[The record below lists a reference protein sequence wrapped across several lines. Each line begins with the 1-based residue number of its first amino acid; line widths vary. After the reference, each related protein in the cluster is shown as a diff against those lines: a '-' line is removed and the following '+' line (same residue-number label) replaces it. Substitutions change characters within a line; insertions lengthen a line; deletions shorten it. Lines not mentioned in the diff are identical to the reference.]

1 MKRTLA
7 MLLVLAIFCA
17 FFFVALEAEHDCAG
31 DDCLICGLL
40 TACLRLVRFTAAFA
54 VFAAAFCFAALC
66 CCNFDR
72 AVFSR
77 HISLIEQKVKLS
89 D

>member
-31 DDCLICGLL
+31 EDCLICAVL
-40 TACLRLVRFTAAFA
+40 TGCLRLMNL
-54 VFAAAFCFAALC
+54 AAAFVLLLALAGVAFC
-66 CCNFDR
+66 LLLRADR
-72 AVFSR
+72 TARFCR
-77 HISLIEQKVKLS
+77 FSLIEQKVKLS
-89 D
+89 N